1 MYPYPLKR
9 QKKRRKFHQSA
20 RLSWWEIIP
29 RLSPRAAATQSNCLL
44 TNLSCRHRASPRNP
58 MLMRTICRMK
68 TLKSLA
74 IARSLR
80 KWWYLSSAGPKEP
93 MAPQITLT
101 RESSQENIPSSTLAV
116 TKGPPRTNR
125 RKNLA
130 CKARML
136 WISKCWDSWLS
147 RRRGRAITRGVS
159 WAMRARTSNR
169 GWACLRRQTS
179 SKRTLTESFD
189 S

>member
-9 QKKRRKFHQSA
+9 PKKIRKSHQSA
-20 RLSWWEIIP
+20 RLSWWETIP
-29 RLSPRAAATQSNCLL
+29 RLSPRAVATQSNCLL
-44 TNLSCRHRASPRNP
+44 TNLSCRHRASQKNP
-58 MLMRTICRMK
+58 MWMK

-101 RESSQENIPSSTLAV
+101 RGSSQENIPSSTLAV
-116 TKGPPRTNR
+116 TKDPLRTNR
-125 RKNLA
+125 KRSQA

-136 WISKCWDSWLS
+136 WISKFLDSWLS
-147 RRRGRAITRGVS
+147 RRRGRAITRGGS